1 MLFLSHKNV
10 NMKTVDTRGKKCPVP
25 IIETRKALKES
36 ESGEPFAVITDSLT
50 SYNNISRFLTDNKIE
65 YTVTESGGVWSFT
78 VRGSEPETELSE
90 AEEYCDLPISEAT
103 TGYSVAITSELMGS
117 GDDVLGRKLMKSFFV
132 ALSCLDILPAAIVF
146 YNSGVKLASEGSE
159 VTDILKELEAKGVKL
174 ILCGTC
180 TDYFGITG
188 STVAGTIGDM
198 YLILQTLAD
207 SSKVI
212 RP

>member
-1 MLFLSHKNV
+1 
-10 NMKTVDTRGKKCPVP
+10 MKVVDTRGKKCPVP
-25 IIETRKALKES
+25 IIETRKALKET
-36 ESGEPFAVITDSLT
+36 ESGEAFAVITDNLT
-50 SYNNISRFLTDNKIE
+50 SYNNISRFLSDNKIE
-65 YTVTESGGVWSFT
+65 YTVTESGGEWRFT
-78 VRGSEPETELSE
+78 VRASAPGTALSE
-90 AEEYCDLPISEAT
+90 AEVYCDLPLTTAT
-103 TGYSVAITSELMGS
+103 PGYSVAITSEFMGS
-117 GDDVLGRKLMKSFFV
+117 GDDVLGKKLMKSFFIG
-132 ALSCLDILPAAIVF
+132 LSCLDSMPAAIVF
-146 YNSGVKLASEGSE
+146 YNSGVKLAAEGSE

-180 TDYFGITG
+180 TDYYGITG